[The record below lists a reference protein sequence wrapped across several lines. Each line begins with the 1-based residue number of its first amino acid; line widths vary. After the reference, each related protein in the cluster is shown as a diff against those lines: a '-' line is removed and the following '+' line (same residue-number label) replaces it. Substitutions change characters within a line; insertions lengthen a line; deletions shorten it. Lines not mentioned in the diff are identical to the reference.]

1 MARTRF
7 FCSKSEGRFTRLAL
21 AAMMATTLTVGG
33 CSPATPPLDDG
44 GPADGGPADGGPSPV
59 AARLT
64 LSELVAQFGTVVVGG
79 SSAAT
84 TLTVTNS
91 GGQASSSISVSLTGS
106 NASDFSLDADSCDNT
121 ELAAGDSCTIQITF
135 SPSAAGNRAATLAVQ
150 AEKGGDASTTLAGTG
165 TEPGALSISPTP
177 HTFATTVVDATSD
190 AQDFVVTN
198 PGPAATGALT
208 ATLSG
213 GDATQFEITNNGC
226 DSITLQANASCTI
239 SARFAPTSAGARAT
253 ELRVLTGS
261 AQAGAVAILTGQ
273 AVDDARLRLSPS
285 SRDFSLVTAGETGGE
300 VTFTVEN
307 EGGIASGEITTAL
320 SGDFVIVSDACADE
334 VLAADEECLII
345 VRFAPASA
353 GAKTGSLV
361 VSAAPGG
368 ERTSDLTGEG
378 VAAGEI
384 SISAAAPFGNVTV
397 GQAGTAQ
404 TLTVR
409 NTGGSATGELGTAL
423 TGAHVSDFSIS
434 SNSCAETILAA
445 DATCTINLNF
455 QPTGE
460 GARTAS
466 LTVTG
471 EPGGAVATELEGVGL
486 AAPPPAVLA
495 IDQAT
500 RNFGSVARDNQS
512 NPLAVTVRNTG
523 GQPSGTPSLL
533 LVGLNA
539 GEFQIVG
546 HNCNSPLAPGATCE
560 AQVRFIPTSPTLG
573 SKSATF
579 QASASPG
586 GTATSALSGTSVNPA
601 QITSNPTT
609 ISFGSVVNG
618 GSSGATNV
626 VVTNNGAAVT
636 GPLSSSIGGDFET
649 VDDGCDELSLPLNA
663 SCTIA
668 VRFSPS
674 FVGEHDDEL
683 TVTGSPGG
691 TTTVALGGLS
701 LPEYSVVGIP
711 ETGFPATNTD
721 SGTSQVTYTV
731 TNTAGVGSKT
741 RTFIVPALPANS
753 DFAVTGGTCLVA
765 PTSTRL
771 AGGSCTIIVRFTPT
785 GDPGARIATLV
796 VNDNHGT
803 SKNVALRGEA
813 IRPLQFTVEPP
824 PLPVQPDP
832 SRYSFG
838 PTLIGSAPEVTF
850 RLTNRG
856 VGLSGVLNTAFTP
869 GLGSFGLLSDGCL
882 GKNLTPGSFCEV
894 KINFYPTQSLTTY
907 AGDFTASSFASTA
920 TAYFSGSGLAP
931 AQVALT
937 SGNPDF
943 GDIAVTRTLDRT
955 FTFTNIGQVQLPAPA
970 VSEPAGIFITN
981 STCTLALDPG
991 ASCDVLVRA
1000 APVAATPP
1008 GATTATLTVGGL
1020 AVALTANVLS
1030 QLVITPDPAVFAD
1043 QVVSTPSA
1051 TRTFT
1056 VTNRGTTVVN
1066 APSVTTTGNFAVNA
1080 NNCGTVPLAGCT
1092 VLVTFSPTAT
1102 GPREGTLVVNAG
1114 QVGVSPP
1121 PAVLSGNGI
1130 EAAYAFEGGAVLH
1143 HGNVALGSTGPTYT
1157 YTVKNTGNAT
1167 GAAFTATFT
1176 GDAAHFNAS
1185 GCAAQTLAPNATCD
1199 ITVQFAPTDA
1209 GTDEKTVT
1217 IGGIPGATL
1226 QISGTRIAASALSFS
1241 APRYVFQDEVVGV
1254 ESSSVQTLT
1263 VTNTNPDDEV
1273 TGLAVVTPTDFCVGD
1288 GCTQQPTQ
1296 NTCTGTLPAGGSC
1309 TVEVRFTPT
1318 AAGSLVRDLTLTSS
1332 APTTSTRLEGTGLS
1346 PVTFARRDTFEA
1358 FPATGVGATSTMKLG
1373 FINNGDQATGAITV
1387 TRQGGTSA
1395 DRIDYDN
1402 SGCAAGLDGGAECEV
1417 TVTFSPT
1424 AELTATETLRFTP
1437 VNGSPID
1444 VTLTGSGIIP
1454 AALTVALAVPTCL
1467 DTVPVNVT
1475 TLCDFTVANTGQAA
1489 TGDFTI
1495 GIAGANA
1502 SLFTY
1507 TTTCPL
1513 DANPA
1518 TDDTYASLGGGADC
1532 TGQVSYSPTTV
1543 GSHEATLNVSA
1554 LAGTPGGS
1562 ASASLAATAG
1572 SSLTSDLAAAGHGDF
1587 GLVLLDSFSSQTLT
1601 IANTAGS
1608 PSAGPL
1614 TVSLTGANG
1623 QYFITSTTCSGATLA
1638 AGAACSV
1645 TVTFAPTTLGT
1656 KTATLVVTNGT
1667 AEKRAQVSLTG
1678 ASVSVVPV
1686 STLTSDNQSFGL
1698 VRLDSSVS
1706 RTVTITNAA
1715 GSPSA
1720 GPLTVS
1726 LTGANGQYF
1735 VTSTTCSGATLAA
1748 GETCSVTVMFV
1759 PTMLG
1764 PTMLGT
1770 TSATLVVSNGTFEKR
1785 ALVSLVGLPISEFPT
1800 SCLDTLTI
1808 YSVAT
1813 AGQFTFDPDGLGPV
1827 AAFSIYPGAASDVYT
1842 IDPDGPGGND
1852 PFSVYCDMTTD
1863 GGGWTLVGKVRGA
1876 AWDEDDGILDGSD
1889 SARWINRAYLGSVAD
1904 LVVGDALGPAY
1915 ESVPFTDFMLS
1926 GLQDTSKKLAWR
1938 HGETFPSLHAVFTSN
1953 AQKRAT
1959 SVLVGN
1965 FTSLDYEANCVVGRG
1980 PDATGPQFYGFN
1992 VHADLHPR
2000 TYGSLVSGF
2009 NGTGWCASL
2018 AGWGRDNNA
2027 GGYSGG
2033 GLGTRCQGRAHQMG
2047 RHQWGQGDACRAADW
2062 PSGSLDTFR
2071 AHAFWVR

>member
-1 MARTRF
+1 MARIL

-21 AAMMATTLTVGG
+21 AAMMATNLAIVG
-33 CSPATPPLDDG
+33 CSPATPSLDDGGPDDVGPADG

-59 AARLT
+59 AARLI

-79 SSAAT
+79 SSAPT

-198 PGPAATGALT
+198 PGPAATGSLT

-253 ELRVLTGS
+253 EIRVLTGS

-307 EGGIASGEITTAL
+307 EGGIASGEITTTL
-320 SGDFVIVSDACADE
+320 SGDFVVVSDDCAGE
-334 VLAADEECLII
+334 ILAADEECLII
-345 VRFAPASA
+345 VRFAPASP
-353 GAKTGSLV
+353 GQKTGSLV

-368 ERTSDLTGEG
+368 ERTSVLTGEG

-384 SISAAAPFGNVTV
+384 SISTAAPFGNVTV

-404 TLTVR
+404 TLTVT
-409 NTGGSATGELGTAL
+409 NTGGSATGVLGTAL
-423 TGAHVSDFSIS
+423 TGANAGDFPIS
-434 SNSCAETILAA
+434 SNSCAGNTLAA
-445 DATCTINLNF
+445 DAACTITLNF

-471 EPGGAVATELEGVGL
+471 TPGGAIATDLEGVGL

-500 RNFGSVARDNQS
+500 RSFGSVARNNQS

-523 GQPSGTPSLL
+523 GQPSGTPSLT
-533 LVGLNA
+533 LVGSDA

-546 HNCNSPLAPGATCE
+546 HNCNNPLDPGDTCE
-560 AQVRFIPTSPTLG
+560 AEVRFFPTSSTLG

-586 GTATSALSGTSVNPA
+586 GTATSALSGTSINPA
-601 QITSNPTT
+601 QIVSNPTT

-701 LPEYSVVGIP
+701 LPEYSFVGLP
-711 ETGFPATNTD
+711 ATGFVAKEPDTD
-721 SGTSQVTYTV
+721 FSEVTYTV
-731 TNTAGVGSKT
+731 TNTAGAGSKT
-741 RTFIVPALPANS
+741 RTFTVPDLPANS
-753 DFAVTGGTCLVA
+753 NFAVMGGTCLVA

-771 AGGSCTIIVRFTPT
+771 AGESCTIIVRFTPT
-785 GDPGARIATLV
+785 GAPGARNTTLV
-796 VNDNHGT
+796 VNDDHGT
-803 SKNVALRGEA
+803 SQTVALTGEA
-813 IRPLQFTVEPP
+813 LGPLQFTVEPTP
-824 PLPVQPDP
+824 FPAQPDP

-838 PTLIGSAPEVTF
+838 PSLIGSAPEVTF

-856 VGLSGVLNTAFTP
+856 VTSSGVLTTAFTP

-882 GKNLTPGSFCEV
+882 FRNLTPGSFCDV

-991 ASCDVLVRA
+991 AFCEVYVRA
-1000 APVAATPP
+1000 APVAATTP

-1043 QVVSTPSA
+1043 QVVNTTSA

-1066 APSVTTTGNFAVNA
+1066 PNVTTTGNFAVSTNS
-1080 NNCGTVPLAGCT
+1080 CFTVPLAGCT
-1092 VLVTFSPTAT
+1092 VQVTFRPTTT

-1114 QVGVSPP
+1114 QVGVNAPP
-1121 PAVLSGNGI
+1121 VVLSGNGI
-1130 EAAYAFEGGAVLH
+1130 AGYAFDGVPVLH
-1143 HGNVALGSTGPTYT
+1143 HGNVALGSTGPAIT
-1157 YTVKNTGNAT
+1157 YTVKNFGDVT
-1167 GAAFTATFT
+1167 GAPFTATFT
-1176 GDAAHFNAS
+1176 GNTADFNAS
-1185 GCAAQTLAPNATCD
+1185 GCAAQALAPNATCD
-1199 ITVQFAPTDA
+1199 ITIQFKPQAA
-1209 GTDEKTVT
+1209 SGTATIT
-1217 IGGIPGATL
+1217 IGGIPGASL
-1226 QISGTRIAASALSFS
+1226 QISGTRIAASALSIAS
-1241 APRYVFQDEVVGV
+1241 PRYRFEDEFVGE

-1263 VTNTNPDDEV
+1263 VTNTSGADV
-1273 TGLAVVTPTDFCVGD
+1273 TDLAVVTPTDFCVGA
-1288 GCTQQPTQ
+1288 GCTATTP
-1296 NTCTGTLPAGGSC
+1296 NTCAGTLPAGGSC
-1309 TVEVRFTPT
+1309 TVEVRFKPV
-1318 AAGSLVRDLTLTSS
+1318 ALGALVRTLTLTGS
-1332 APTTSTRLEGTGLS
+1332 ATTSTRLEGTS
-1346 PVTFARRDTFEA
+1346 QRRAAFARTDNRLA
-1358 FPATGVGATSTMKLG
+1358 FPVTGVGVTSTMKLG

-1402 SGCAAGLDGGAECEV
+1402 RDCAAGLAGGAECEV

-1424 AELTATETLRFTP
+1424 AVLTAEETLRFTP
-1437 VNGSPID
+1437 VNGSPIN
-1444 VTLTGSGIIP
+1444 VRLTGAGGTS

-1467 DTVPVNVT
+1467 ANAPVDAT
-1475 TLCDFTVANTGQAA
+1475 TLCGFTVSNTGQAA

-1502 SLFTY
+1502 SLFSY

-1513 DANPA
+1513 AANPA
-1518 TDDTYASLGGGADC
+1518 TDDTYASRVGGTTC
-1532 TGQVSYSPTTV
+1532 TGQLAYSPTAL
-1543 GSHEATLNVSA
+1543 GSHAATLNVSA
-1554 LAGTPGGS
+1554 LAGTAGGS
-1562 ASASLAATAG
+1562 ASAPLAANAV
-1572 SSLTSDLAAAGHGDF
+1572 SALTSADQYHGE
-1587 GLVLLDSFSSQTLT
+1587 LL
-1601 IANTAGS
+1601 
-1608 PSAGPL
+1608 
-1614 TVSLTGANG
+1614 
-1623 QYFITSTTCSGATLA
+1623 
-1638 AGAACSV
+1638 
-1645 TVTFAPTTLGT
+1645 LGT
-1656 KTATLVVTNGT
+1656 
-1667 AEKRAQVSLTG
+1667 
-1678 ASVSVVPV
+1678 
-1686 STLTSDNQSFGL
+1686 SD
-1698 VRLDSSVS
+1698 S
-1706 RTVTITNAA
+1706 RTFTITNAA

-1726 LTGANGQYF
+1726 LTGANGEYF
-1735 VTSTTCSGATLAA
+1735 VTSTTCPGATLAA
-1748 GETCSVTVMFV
+1748 GATCSVTVAFV
-1759 PTMLG
+1759 PT
-1764 PTMLGT
+1764 TLGT
-1770 TSATLVVSNGTFEKR
+1770 KTATLVVSNGTPEKR
-1785 ALVSLVGLPISEFPT
+1785 AQLSLTGDAVSEFTTRT
-1800 SCLDTLTI
+1800 SCLDL
-1808 YSVAT
+1808 VT
-1813 AGQFTFDPDGLGPV
+1813 ARPSL
-1827 AAFSIYPGAASDVYT
+1827 ASGVYT
-1842 IDPDGPGGND
+1842 IDPDGPGPD
-1852 PFSVYCDMTTD
+1852 PAFSVYCDMRTA
-1863 GGGWTLVGKVRGA
+1863 GGGWVLAMQIQEGRTTTFSYGSSHWTNATTTTDTPPTELSSVNAKYSTFNTFRTSAGQLMLRDKSSGQFTVLSVPGLANATLLSRFQSLGGGA
-1876 AWDEDDGILDGSD
+1876 AYNQNSGVELTVVSGAD
-1889 SARWINRAYLGSVAD
+1889 SPQELMGYTAPTRMCSQKPWKWRMNMLSSHSGVRIGNDVASND
-1904 LVVGDALGPAY
+1904 LVTDSPSSWSCYDNQTNLSYSGVGGTL
-1915 ESVPFTDFMLS
+1915 ES
-1926 GLQDTSKKLAWR
+1926 GRQWQDS
-1938 HGETFPSLHAVFTSN
+1938 
-1953 AQKRAT
+1953 
-1959 SVLVGN
+1959 
-1965 FTSLDYEANCVVGRG
+1965 
-1980 PDATGPQFYGFN
+1980 
-1992 VHADLHPR
+1992 
-2000 TYGSLVSGF
+2000 YGSEALNRYRSNG
-2009 NGTGWCASL
+2009 GTG
-2018 AGWGRDNNA
+2018 
-2027 GGYSGG
+2027 
-2033 GLGTRCQGRAHQMG
+2033 QGSQNGVELFIR
-2047 RHQWGQGDACRAADW
+2047 
-2062 PSGSLDTFR
+2062 
-2071 AHAFWVR
+2071 